1 MAKDLN
7 LGLPDEYAGLIPS
20 QQNVDYQGLNQLLA
34 QDPSM
39 LRRLLEGIQQHVQL
53 SGGLKTSARNGTQQ
67 LAGGGRVGLQM
78 DDMGIGIGGGGY
90 KAKGD
95 WGKQQDFNL
104 NSIDANYGNYGAY
117 YSPEKAGLTYQDQ
130 NSRADIGYSP
140 SNKLLQLMY
149 GRQF

>member
-39 LRRLLEGIQQHVQL
+39 LRKLLQSIQL
-53 SGGLKTSARNGTQQ
+53 SGNISKSKAYGTDV
-67 LAGGGRVGLQM
+67 LSGSGRVGMQM

>member
-1 MAKDLN
+1 MAKDLDFR
-7 LGLPDEYAGLIPS
+7 LPEGYPTLS
-20 QQNVDYQGLNQLLA
+20 QTQPEFDYQGLNQLLA

-39 LRRLLEGIQQHVQL
+39 LRKLLQSIQL
-53 SGGLKTSARNGTQQ
+53 SGNISKTKQNRTGVLSGS
-67 LAGGGRVGLQM
+67 GRVGLQM

-104 NSIDANYGNYGAY
+104 NSIDANYGKYGAY

>member
-7 LGLPDEYAGLIPS
+7 LGLPDEYAGLSPA
-20 QQNVDYQGLNQLLA
+20 QQAVDYQGLNQLLA

-39 LRRLLEGIQQHVQL
+39 LRRLLESLRL
-53 SGGLKTSARNGTQQ
+53 SGNITKSKQYGTDV
-67 LAGGGRVGLQM
+67 LSGGGRVGLQM

-90 KAKGD
+90 KAKGA

>member
-20 QQNVDYQGLNQLLA
+20 QQNVDYQELNQLLA
-34 QDPSM
+34 QNPSM
-39 LRRLLEGIQQHVQL
+39 LRRLLQSIQL
-53 SGGLKTSARNGTQQ
+53 SGNISKTKQNRTGVLS
-67 LAGGGRVGLQM
+67 GGGRVGLQM

>member
-7 LGLPDEYAGLIPS
+7 LGLPDEYAGLSPA

-39 LRRLLEGIQQHVQL
+39 LRRLLEGLRL
-53 SGGLKTSARNGTQQ
+53 SGSINKSKRYGTDV
-67 LAGGGRVGLQM
+67 LSGGGRVGLQM

>member
-7 LGLPDEYAGLIPS
+7 LGLPDEYAGLVPDRS
-20 QQNVDYQGLNQLLA
+20 QGQLDYQGVNQLLQ

-39 LRRLLEGIQQHVQL
+39 LRKLLEGLRL
-53 SGGLKTSARNGTQQ
+53 SGGISKTKQNGMDV
-67 LAGGGRVGLQM
+67 LSGGGRLGLQLG
-78 DDMGIGIGGGGY
+78 DMGVGIGGGGY
-90 KAKGD
+90 RAG
-95 WGKQQDFNL
+95 GQHDFNI
-104 NSIDANYGNYGAY
+104 NSIDANYGGLGAY

-149 GRQF
+149 GRRF

>member
-7 LGLPDEYAGLIPS
+7 LGLPDEYAGLVPS
-20 QQNVDYQGLNQLLA
+20 QQTVDYQGLNQLLA

-39 LRRLLEGIQQHVQL
+39 LRKLLQSIQL
-53 SGGLKTSARNGTQQ
+53 SGNISKTKQNRTGVLSGS
-67 LAGGGRVGLQM
+67 GRVGLQM

>member
-7 LGLPDEYAGLIPS
+7 LGLPDEYAGLVPS
-20 QQNVDYQGLNQLLA
+20 QQTVDYQGLNQLLA

-39 LRRLLEGIQQHVQL
+39 LRRLLEGLRL
-53 SGGLKTSARNGTQQ
+53 SGNISKTKQNRTGVLS
-67 LAGGGRVGLQM
+67 GGGRVGLQM